1 MDLEKTCSP
10 CGTKLL
16 WKVKIPLV
24 QDALDRSTANVSFGK
39 QIPDSDLENFC
50 QIEDMDIEDR
60 ANARFDLC
68 HGDSGDIPATALKLG
83 RKFDLRPTMP
93 IPQLAH
99 LRSYDIAVPHSACA
113 TQAQNLPRAD
123 QASADLCRRRGN
135 L

>member
-1 MDLEKTCSP
+1 MDLQNTWST

-24 QDALDRSTANVSFGK
+24 QDTLDRSPANVSFGK

-68 HGDSGDIPATALKLG
+68 HGDS
-83 RKFDLRPTMP
+83 
-93 IPQLAH
+93 
-99 LRSYDIAVPHSACA
+99 
-113 TQAQNLPRAD
+113 
-123 QASADLCRRRGN
+123 
-135 L
+135 